1 MANITPISGK
11 NGKIVWASN
20 ILYLQSW
27 KLDLKIDIEEFA
39 HFGMSSDST
48 NLIFKQLVD
57 GFASATVDVEG
68 KFDNTAAAYINSSK
82 TLYPQVSATC
92 QFLYNSTV
100 GWTCTGMVESIGPSQ
115 SVDAPFGTYSARI
128 RITAM
133 TFTTTG

>member
-27 KLDLKIDIEEFA
+27 KLDLKVDLEEFA

-48 NLIFKQLVD
+48 NLTFKQLVD
-57 GFASATVDVEG
+57 GFASGTVDVEG
-68 KFDNTAAAYINSSK
+68 KFDNTAAAYLNSSK
-82 TLYPQVSATC
+82 TLYPQVQATC

-100 GWTCTGMVESIGPSQ
+100 GWTCNGVVESIGPSQ
-115 SVDAPFGTYSARI
+115 SVDGPFGLYSAKI
-128 RITAM
+128 RITSM
-133 TFTTTG
+133 VFTTTG